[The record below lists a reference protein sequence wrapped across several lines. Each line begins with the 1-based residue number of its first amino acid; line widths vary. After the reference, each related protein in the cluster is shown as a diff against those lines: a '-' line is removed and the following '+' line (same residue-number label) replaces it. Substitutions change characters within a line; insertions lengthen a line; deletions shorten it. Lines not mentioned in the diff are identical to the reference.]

1 MFSLGLRGFSPGTLL
16 PPTVQEHTVSGVRL
30 IGEAKLPKV

>member
-1 MFSLGLRGFSPGTLL
+1 MFSLGLRGFPPGTLL
-16 PPTVQEHTVSGVRL
+16 PPTVQEHAVSGVRL